1 MSRMLFTPA
10 QTTHT
15 GVVDSSVRS
24 ALTSNDV
31 AAPRCTPPSPPVTKT
46 RIPAREA
53 SRMVAA
59 TVVAPCPWRAMID
72 GRSRTLAFT
81 TDGSLAS
88 SSRSSGDSP
97 TCGTPPSTAMV
108 AGTAPC
114 SRTMPSTSVAIATFC
129 GYGMPW
135 LMIVLSSATTGRP
148 AATASATSSV
158 SCDHGDILVAQVG
171 DDGVRAGHGE
181 CGRLVAVRRGVGQR
195 RPLQQPVAERRQH
208 RVAGPGH
215 VHRRRGRRL
224 ELHHRRRR
232 C

>member
-24 ALTSNDV
+24 ALTSKDV

-59 TVVAPCPWRAMID
+59 TVVAPWPPRAMID
-72 GRSRTLAFT
+72 GQVADADLHHGRVAGQQLEVRRATARSF
-81 TDGSLAS
+81 
-88 SSRSSGDSP
+88 
-97 TCGTPPSTAMV
+97 GTPPSTAMV

-129 GYGMPW
+129 G
-135 LMIVLSSATTGRP
+135 
-148 AATASATSSV
+148 
-158 SCDHGDILVAQVG
+158 
-171 DDGVRAGHGE
+171 
-181 CGRLVAVRRGVGQR
+181 
-195 RPLQQPVAERRQH
+195 
-208 RVAGPGH
+208 
-215 VHRRRGRRL
+215 
-224 ELHHRRRR
+224 
-232 C
+232 